1 MEDTIEFEV
10 EVNKK
15 VDVNIHV
22 VDIIEAINNSK
33 MTTRWSSVASL
44 LNGIEADVS
53 DLTDE
58 QKLVVIKFMKEK
70 LMLFQVSFDSLSN
83 YSDYLSLT
91 LDGMKPEEAA
101 RDCGL
106 L

>member
-1 MEDTIEFEV
+1 MEGTIEFEV
-10 EVNKK
+10 EVKKK
-15 VDVNIHV
+15 VYVNIHV
-22 VDIIEAINNSK
+22 QEVIEAINNSK
-33 MTTRWSSVASL
+33 MSTRWSSVAEL
-44 LNGIEADVS
+44 LTGIQADSS

-58 QKLVVIKFMKEK
+58 QKVIVIKYMKEK
-70 LMLFQVSFDSLSN
+70 LMLFQISFDSLSN

-101 RDCGL
+101 SQCGL